1 MDIRDIAR
9 ISGYSVGTV
18 SRVLNGHMNVSDKA
32 RDHVM
37 HVVDAYHFEPNASAR
52 ELKRLDKTA
61 IVVFVKGKNNL
72 LFATILEKIH
82 DLLHE
87 QNEEVCVMYLAEDE
101 NEVELALRYQ
111 QARNPRG
118 IIFLGGE
125 LKYFQESFSRI
136 SCSSVLITN
145 NCSRLHFPNLSSVL
159 TDDAKGASDIADV
172 LIRAGHKKI
181 AILGGNLSSGQISR
195 RRLSGAIRR
204 FAHAGIAVDLDRCYE
219 PCHFSMEEGYE
230 AAARL
235 FERVPD
241 CTAVFALADVIAMGA
256 MRYVFDQGRSVPDD
270 VSLVGFDGIEPA
282 KYAYPRLTTVEQDTS
297 QLAEAGVHALL
308 RMIDGKEPVQAARI
322 VPHCVLMG
330 ETVHTM
336 HTSQ

>member
-52 ELKRLDKTA
+52 ELKRTEKTS
-61 IVVFVKGKNNL
+61 IVVFVKGKNNP

-87 QNEEVCVMYLAEDE
+87 HNEEIYVMYLAEDE
-101 NEVELALRYQ
+101 NEVEFALRYQ

-125 LKYFQESFSRI
+125 LKYFQESFARI
-136 SCSSVLITN
+136 SCSSVLLTN
-145 NCSRLHFPNLSSVL
+145 NCSGLHFPNLSSVL
-159 TDDAKGASDIADV
+159 TDDAEAAADV
-172 LIRAGHKKI
+172 AELLIRAGHKKI
-181 AILGGNLSSGQISR
+181 AVLGGNLSSGQISR

-204 FAHAGIAVDLDRCYE
+204 CAQAGIAIDLDNYYE
-219 PCHFSMEEGYE
+219 PCHFSLAEGY
-230 AAARL
+230 AAAKRL
-235 FERVPD
+235 FDRVSD
-241 CTAVFALADVIAMGA
+241 ITAVFALADVIAMGA
-256 MRYVFDQGRSVPDD
+256 MRYLFDQGLCVPTD
-270 VSLVGFDGIEPA
+270 VSLVGFDGIESA
-282 KYAYPRLTTVEQDTS
+282 KYCVPRLTTIQQDTA
-297 QLAEAGVHALL
+297 QLAEVGVRTLL
-308 RMIDGKEPVQAARI
+308 NMIEGDQPVAAATI
-322 VPHCVLMG
+322 IPHCVLMG
-330 ETVHTM
+330 ETVHTI
-336 HTSQ
+336 TRS